1 MSSFVKKKQTN
12 KQKKKTLCSTEKV
25 LHFWYIQFW
34 SEMKFYLSQCN
45 IQEQYIMTDGTLSV
59 LKPI

>member
-1 MSSFVKKKQTN
+1 MSSFVKKK
-12 KQKKKTLCSTEKV
+12 KKKNVVFHRKSPTLLV
-25 LHFWYIQFW
+25 QFW

-45 IQEQYIMTDGTLSV
+45 IHEQYIMTDGTLSV